1 LPALAVVHAA
11 LPVAEYVPA
20 RHCTS
25 SLVMVPVAV
34 VFPPTPVAPTMLV
47 TFTENC
53 SVGSTNKSPFTET
66 VKVYELEPAGI
77 VCALRVCAT

>member
-1 LPALAVVHAA
+1 LPTLAVVHAA

-34 VFPPTPVAPTMLV
+34 VVPPTPVAPTMLV
-47 TFTENC
+47 TFTENS
-53 SVGSTNKSPFTET
+53 SVGSTTRSPFTAT
-66 VKVYELEPAGI
+66 VNVYELEPAEI
-77 VCALRVCAT
+77 VCALSACAT